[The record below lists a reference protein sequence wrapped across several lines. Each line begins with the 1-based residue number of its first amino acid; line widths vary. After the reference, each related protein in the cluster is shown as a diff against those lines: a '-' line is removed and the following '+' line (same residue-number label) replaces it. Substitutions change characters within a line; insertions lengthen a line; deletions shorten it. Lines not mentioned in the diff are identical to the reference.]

1 MDAKVK
7 PGCTKAPNDTDTPMH
22 RMLGVLAGP
31 WTIYLIWVLST
42 EGPMRF
48 GALRRRIEGI
58 STKVLTERLRLL
70 EAEGFVTRH
79 YEPTVPP
86 QVTYSPTERID
97 ELIPVLKMFCSLSRK
112 WYGAGC
118 GQHEQE
124 PEPAEAAAS

>member
-1 MDAKVK
+1 MDTAEK
-7 PGCTKAPNDTDTPMH
+7 PGCTTAPNDTDTHLH
-22 RMLGVLAGP
+22 RLLGVLAGP
-31 WTIYLIWVLST
+31 WTIYLIWVLSN

-86 QVTYSPTERID
+86 QVTYSPTERIA
-97 ELIPVLKMFCSLSRK
+97 ELIPVLKMLCAVSNK
-112 WYGAGC
+112 WYSSEVAPARKVAGR
-118 GQHEQE
+118 
-124 PEPAEAAAS
+124 

>member
-1 MDAKVK
+1 MDTATKPTCVAK
-7 PGCTKAPNDTDTPMH
+7 DTDNPMH

-86 QVTYSPTERID
+86 QVTYSPTERIA
-97 ELIPVLKMFCSLSRK
+97 ELLPVLRTFCELSRK
-112 WYGAGC
+112 WYSDD
-118 GQHEQE
+118 HRDEQ
-124 PEPAEAAAS
+124 PKARKAS

>member
-1 MDAKVK
+1 MDTARK
-7 PGCTKAPNDTDTPMH
+7 PGCAVAGNDTSTHMH

-42 EGPMRF
+42 DGPMRF

-58 STKVLTERLRLL
+58 SSKVLTERLRLL

-86 QVTYSPTERID
+86 QVTYSPTERIA
-97 ELIPVLKMFCSLSRK
+97 ELIPVLKTFCQLSCK
-112 WYGAGC
+112 WYGEGRT
-118 GQHEQE
+118 
-124 PEPAEAAAS
+124 PEPKNAA

>member
-1 MDAKVK
+1 MMNPSQPTCGPSNNPDS
-7 PGCTKAPNDTDTPMH
+7 PMH

-31 WTIYLIWVLST
+31 WTIYLLWVLYT

-70 EAEGFVTRH
+70 EAEGFLTRH

-86 QVTYSPTERID
+86 QVTYSPTGRIA
-97 ELIPVLKMFCSLSRK
+97 ELLPVLRSFCDLSRK
-112 WYGAGC
+112 WYGDDHPDAPAKMRAAG
-118 GQHEQE
+118 
-124 PEPAEAAAS
+124 

>member
-1 MDAKVK
+1 MDTSKK
-7 PGCTKAPNDTDTPMH
+7 PGCATNEADNPLH
-22 RMLGVLAGP
+22 HMLGVLAGP
-31 WTIYLIWVLST
+31 WTIYMIWVLST

-86 QVTYSPTERID
+86 QVTYSPTARIA
-97 ELIPVLKMFCSLSRK
+97 ELLPVLKTFCELSRK
-112 WYGAGC
+112 WYGETPTDATPPKKTA
-118 GQHEQE
+118 Q
-124 PEPAEAAAS
+124 A

>member
-1 MDAKVK
+1 MDIPKK
-7 PGCTKAPNDTDTPMH
+7 PACAANDTDNPMH

-31 WTIYLIWVLST
+31 WTIYLIWVLSN

-86 QVTYSPTERID
+86 QVTYSPTERIA
-97 ELIPVLKMFCSLSRK
+97 ELLPVLRTFCDLSRK
-112 WYGAGC
+112 WYSND
-118 GQHEQE
+118 HRDEE
-124 PEPAEAAAS
+124 PKTRKAS

>member
-1 MDAKVK
+1 MDTHEK
-7 PGCTKAPNDTDTPMH
+7 PSCNTNGADTSGPLH

-31 WTIYLIWVLST
+31 WTIYLIWVLSN

-86 QVTYSPTERID
+86 QVTYSPTERIA

-112 WYGAGC
+112 WYSV
-118 GQHEQE
+118 E
-124 PEPAEAAAS
+124 PEAARKTAAG

>member
-1 MDAKVK
+1 
-7 PGCTKAPNDTDTPMH
+7 
-22 RMLGVLAGP
+22 MLGVLAGP

-48 GALRRRIEGI
+48 GALRHRIEGI

-86 QVTYSPTERID
+86 QVTYSPTQRIA
-97 ELIPVLKMFCSLSRK
+97 ELIPLLGMFCQLSRK
-112 WYGAGC
+112 WYS
-118 GQHEQE
+118 
-124 PEPAEAAAS
+124 AAPKAKTRLKSKSKAILA

>member
-1 MDAKVK
+1 MDTAQS
-7 PGCTKAPNDTDTPMH
+7 PTCTANAADTSGPLH

-86 QVTYSPTERID
+86 QVTYSPTERIA
-97 ELIPVLKMFCSLSRK
+97 ELIPVLKMFCQLSRQ
-112 WYGAGC
+112 WYGA
-118 GQHEQE
+118 E
-124 PEPAEAAAS
+124 PKAEVRRKSKAVAA

>member
-1 MDAKVK
+1 MNAMKN
-7 PGCTKAPNDTDTPMH
+7 PGCGPSKDADTPLH

-31 WTIYLIWVLST
+31 WTIYLIWVLSN

-86 QVTYSPTERID
+86 QVTYSPTHRIA
-97 ELIPVLKMFCSLSRK
+97 ELLPVLRMFCDLSRK
-112 WYGAGC
+112 WYS
-118 GQHEQE
+118 E
-124 PEPAEAAAS
+124 PPAETVPAKKAAQA

>member
-1 MDAKVK
+1 MDTVK
-7 PGCTKAPNDTDTPMH
+7 KPACVANDTDTPMH

-31 WTIYLIWVLST
+31 WTIYLIWVLSN

-86 QVTYSPTERID
+86 QVTYSPTERIA
-97 ELIPVLKMFCSLSRK
+97 ELLPVLRSFCDLSRK
-112 WYGAGC
+112 WYSDDHRDEG
-118 GQHEQE
+118 
-124 PEPAEAAAS
+124 PKTRKAS

>member
-1 MDAKVK
+1 MMSPKT
-7 PGCTKAPNDTDTPMH
+7 PTCAPNEADSPMH

-31 WTIYLIWVLST
+31 WTIFLIWVLYT

-70 EAEGFVTRH
+70 EAEGFITRH

-86 QVTYSPTERID
+86 QVTYSPTERLA
-97 ELIPVLKMFCSLSRK
+97 ELLPVLKLFCALSRK
-112 WYGAGC
+112 WYSDGHPDKKVANG
-118 GQHEQE
+118 
-124 PEPAEAAAS
+124 

>member
-1 MDAKVK
+1 METAKK
-7 PGCTKAPNDTDTPMH
+7 PSCAPNDTDHPLH

-31 WTIYLIWVLST
+31 WTIYLIWVLSN

-86 QVTYSPTERID
+86 QVTYSPTSRIA
-97 ELIPVLKMFCSLSRK
+97 ELLPVLKMFCELSRK
-112 WYGAGC
+112 WYGSDHRDTPKKS
-118 GQHEQE
+118 Q
-124 PEPAEAAAS
+124 PAEA

>member
-1 MDAKVK
+1 MMK
-7 PGCTKAPNDTDTPMH
+7 PENQTCGPSNSPDSPMH

-31 WTIYLIWVLST
+31 WTIYLLWVLYT

-70 EAEGFVTRH
+70 EAEGFLTRH

-86 QVTYSPTERID
+86 QVTYSPTERIA
-97 ELIPVLKMFCSLSRK
+97 ELLPVLRAFCDLSRK
-112 WYGAGC
+112 WYSND
-118 GQHEQE
+118 H
-124 PEPAEAAAS
+124 PDTPAKMRATG

>member
-1 MDAKVK
+1 MKGADD
-7 PGCTKAPNDTDTPMH
+7 NDPPLH

-31 WTIYLIWVLST
+31 WTIYLIWVLAN

-58 STKVLTERLRLL
+58 STKMLTERLRLL

-86 QVTYSPTERID
+86 QVTYTPTARVN
-97 ELIPVLKMFCSLSRK
+97 ELLPVLKSLCALSRE
-112 WYGAGC
+112 WYGS
-118 GQHEQE
+118 QPKSERV
-124 PEPAEAAAS
+124 AAAS

>member
-1 MDAKVK
+1 M
-7 PGCTKAPNDTDTPMH
+7 DTDEKPTCNTNGADTSGPLH

-86 QVTYSPTERID
+86 QVTYSPTERIS
-97 ELIPVLKMFCSLSRK
+97 ELIPVLKTFCQLSRK
-112 WYGAGC
+112 WYGDTKK
-118 GQHEQE
+118 
-124 PEPAEAAAS
+124 PAAEKKAKAVA